1 MSIHWNPQFLH
12 AIALCQLALFHKTDN
27 PPMWIS
33 TIMKPKVLI
42 AIAKPMIASK
52 HNSDDLP
59 PNLSTQEVISN
70 LWTKIDRIGE
80 FFANHM
86 HLIMGHYLVKLFFMI
101 LSKKMWLIG
110 ICHAFLHNFVD
121 LYKRLIFMV
130 II

>member
-1 MSIHWNPQFLH
+1 
-12 AIALCQLALFHKTDN
+12 
-27 PPMWIS
+27 
-33 TIMKPKVLI
+33 MKPKVLI

-59 PNLSTQEVISN
+59 PNLSTQEVISK
-70 LWTKIDRIGE
+70 LWTKIDRTGE